1 MRRNFAQ
8 ILKDAQ
14 IDIKMEYQKLYG
26 MLYDRSIQISN
37 MNRISAYDE

>member
-8 ILKDAQ
+8 ILKEAN

-26 MLYDRSIQISN
+26 MLYDDVKVETI
-37 MNRISAYDE
+37 Y